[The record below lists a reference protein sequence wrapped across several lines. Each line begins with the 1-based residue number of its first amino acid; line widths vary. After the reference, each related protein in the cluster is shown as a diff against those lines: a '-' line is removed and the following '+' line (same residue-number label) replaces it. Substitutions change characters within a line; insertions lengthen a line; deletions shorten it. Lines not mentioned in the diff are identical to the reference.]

1 MPMPGHSTAHEYC
14 AFNQQLGS
22 MSNGNSLK
30 KWKSLRKLVSYSP
43 SRWYTLFQHIQ
54 STITYTC
61 HDAATFKC
69 SLPNDIEL
77 IASSEFQNYLTW
89 GAPTSNFDGLS
100 PSWLPWLLRFQCNI
114 LDWGTQHK
122 PITTWWVCS
131 IHPKIIN
138 TLSLENLYPDEKT
151 CRWNKDYYCTQ
162 ENYRWNKGPLAVLYT
177 HIVSFR
183 AAVGKVGPV
192 ILVGQEEFHS

>member
-1 MPMPGHSTAHEYC
+1 MMIICWTPKSMRSCTMRETNHWLLSERYCRTKQCQCMVTVLFMNIVHSTNNLQHV
-14 AFNQQLGS
+14 
-22 MSNGNSLK
+22 
-30 KWKSLRKLVSYSP
+30 KWKLLQEVKVIVKTCSYSP

-61 HDAATFKC
+61 RDAATFKC

-77 IASSEFQNYLTW
+77 IASSEFQNYMTW

-100 PSWLPWLLRFQCNI
+100 PPWLPWLLRFQSNI

-138 TLSLENLYPDEKT
+138 TLALETLYPDE
-151 CRWNKDYYCTQ
+151 
-162 ENYRWNKGPLAVLYT
+162 
-177 HIVSFR
+177 
-183 AAVGKVGPV
+183 
-192 ILVGQEEFHS
+192 